1 MQNESKNESGHT
13 AEIVA
18 EGAAGTTGE
27 KSATAHD
34 MQVEER

>member
-1 MQNESKNESGHT
+1 MQNETKNESWQT

-27 KSATAHD
+27 KGATAHD